1 MFLVLSSLQKYKNVN
16 LLGVA
21 MEKTVFSKTIVIN
34 TLFTK
39 LQREEFHLKSIL
51 TIIRYFYQKVKFQN
65 FQIEKWFYKAI
76 FNKYLTNHNDEKII
90 NGSLQI
96 GAILLSINC
105 QQCIQVCDPNLL
117 IVELNDWLSSD
128 NQEIRQNHYEI
139 FLIILQIIFFKTVI
153 FSLRIKSKF

>member
-1 MFLVLSSLQKYKNVN
+1 
-16 LLGVA
+16 

-39 LQREEFHLKSIL
+39 LQREESHLKSIL

-90 NGSLQI
+90 NESLQI

-117 IVELNDWLSSD
+117 MVELNDWLSSD
-128 NQEIRQNHYEI
+128 NQEIRQNATNV
-139 FLIILQIIFFKTVI
+139 LMSVPG
-153 FSLRIKSKF
+153 SKS